1 MTSKTRKKIFCIDD
15 DQEIHN
21 LLIVY
26 LKKDY
31 SLEHSLNGAEA
42 FEHLEKM
49 TELPDMILLDME
61 MPKMDGPTFRKLIK
75 AHPLLKTIPIIYL
88 TSNTQ
93 FRDKLD
99 HDFDFDFLNKPIEK
113 EDLLSVLES
122 FFSIQ
127 GRV

>member
-21 LLIVY
+21 LLKVY

-31 SLEHSLNGAEA
+31 ALEHAFNGVEA
-42 FEHLEKM
+42 FKMLEQM
-49 TELPDMILLDME
+49 TDLPDLILLDME
-61 MPKMDGPTFRKLIK
+61 MPKMDGPSFKRNLK
-75 AHPLLKTIPIIYL
+75 AHPLLNMIPIVYL
-88 TSNTQ
+88 SSNTQ

-113 EDLLSVLES
+113 EDLLSILET
-122 FFSIQ
+122 FFMIQ
-127 GRV
+127 KE

>member
-21 LLIVY
+21 LLKVF

-31 SLEHSLNGAEA
+31 ALEHSLNGIDA
-42 FEHLEKM
+42 FENLEKM
-49 TELPDMILLDME
+49 TELPDLILLDME

-75 AHPLLKTIPIIYL
+75 EHPLLNTIPIIYL
-88 TSNTQ
+88 TSNTR

-113 EDLLSVLES
+113 EDLLAILES
-122 FFSIQ
+122 FFSLQ
-127 GRV
+127 